1 MEIQVPKQELVPIDS
16 LKTDGQN
23 PNKLTIKE
31 MDRLMQSIRKWGFLV
46 PIVTN
51 RDLLIADGEH
61 KWEAAKRLEM
71 REVPVI
77 RLDVDEVDRRLL
89 RQVLNKLRG
98 THEPLGDAEEFKR
111 IIEGN
116 GESDLKVLLD
126 LSTKELN
133 HYLDLIQSGVGLPS
147 KPVENTNIQRG
158 DLFTCGANR
167 LMCGDSLN
175 KEDVQKLVGSDKVD
189 MLFLDPP
196 FGLEISPEV
205 LEFWLSLANVT
216 FYLNSDR
223 EVMKAHTNQLFRYLL
238 VGTSNYAS
246 YTNVG
251 MPLQHHTLMGV
262 FFRENPFQK
271 IYPPFSSVISYFK
284 PHSNGYQKNPYFLE
298 RLLHAYTQ
306 KEQTVLDLF
315 AGWGNMLNVCAENN
329 RRYFGIELNPMQV
342 QLIADNYKMR
352 NGETFEKLAGAVG

>member
-1 MEIQVPKQELVPIDS
+1 MSVKIPSQELVPTDS

-31 MDRLMQSIRKWGFLV
+31 MDRLMQSIRKWGFLI

-51 RDLLIADGEH
+51 RELLIADGEH

-71 REVPVI
+71 KEVPVI
-77 RLDVDEVDRRLL
+77 RLDVGEVDRRLL

-98 THEPLGDAEEFKR
+98 THEPLGDAQEFKR
-111 IIEGN
+111 IIDGK

-147 KPVENTNIQRG
+147 KPVEKTDILRG
-158 DLFTCGANR
+158 DIFTCGSNR

-175 KEDVQKLVGSDKVD
+175 MEDVAKLVGSDRVD

-196 FGLEISPEV
+196 FGLEVSPEV
-205 LEFWLSLANVT
+205 LDFWLGLANVT

-223 EVMKAHTNQLFRYLL
+223 EVMKAHSHPLFRYLL
-238 VGTSNYAS
+238 VGTSTYAS
-246 YTNVG
+246 VNNPS

-262 FFRENPFQK
+262 FYRENPFQR
-271 IYPPFSSVISYFK
+271 IYPPFSSVITYFK

-315 AGWGNMLNVCAENN
+315 AGWGNMLNVCAENG
-329 RRYFGIELNPMQV
+329 RRYLGMELNPLQA
-342 QLIADNYKMR
+342 QLIIDSYKGR
-352 NGETFEKLAGAVG
+352 SGENFVKATLAA